1 MARLLLLSLAF
12 SVVFGVR
19 IKERSAKGNGVA
31 VLQPPRN
38 TGLSPVAIVMNPG
51 AGVKGEL
58 YAEHLGRWQL
68 EAEKVG
74 ISMWVAVL
82 GYWFD
87 LPLPGR
93 TKANF
98 KNAIKELEGTGM
110 PKGAP
115 AYFTGHSMGGGAPMD
130 EQNDLFDEGKIQ
142 GVIFQASY
150 INRKFWP
157 PFTSE
162 LTFKPPTLSVGAE
175 LNFGAARI
183 TRLAEAAYRQR
194 KMIDRHPVVVVEG
207 MNHMQYASGFEK
219 ADLKPEV
226 SDAQAQQAVAR
237 VSVDW
242 IAKKMGKS
250 SGAYL
255 SSEIRRTNVLL
266 APIITAF
273 ELEGARNFNVPNQ
286 ADTPNYDCYKGVCE
300 DGSQWTNEA
309 QAFILGDE
317 VIKSGKVQLQNNF
330 ADLNPWSF
338 GDREPRKPILNVNGK
353 GEGDVQSYVMS
364 PYSDKT
370 FKLDAKVPI
379 SSVELM
385 GKFISRQNAM
395 QSVFGK
401 TVGQDSDLCKDL
413 NQKAYDYAISAASSK
428 SRSRFL
434 QHGQPMSFGSTV
446 YKGIGPQWVST
457 TLEMKDQTSS
467 MLVTSA
473 GLFTEPGPR
482 AIDGNH
488 YCKLLS
494 PARAMEWVYVDGLK
508 QKLFAI
514 W

>member
-1 MARLLLLSLAF
+1 MSRLLLLSLTFAIV
-12 SVVFGVR
+12 SAAR
-19 IKERSAKGNGVA
+19 IKQRSAKGNGV
-31 VLQPPRN
+31 VVVQPPKN

-51 AGVKGEL
+51 AGVKSEL
-58 YAEHLGRWQL
+58 YAEHLSRWQS
-68 EAEKVG
+68 EAEKAG

-98 KNAIKELEGTGM
+98 KNAIKDLEDTGM
-110 PKGAP
+110 PRGTP
-115 AYFTGHSMGGGAPMD
+115 AYFSGHSMGGGAPMD
-130 EQNDLFDEGKIQ
+130 EQNDLFEQGLIQ

-157 PFTSE
+157 PYTSE

-194 KMIDRHPVVVVEG
+194 KMVDEHPVVVVQG

-226 SDAQAQQAVAR
+226 SDAEAQTAVAR
-237 VSVDW
+237 VTVDW
-242 IAKKMGKS
+242 IAKRMGKS

-255 SSEIRRTNVLL
+255 SSEIRRTNSLL
-266 APIITAF
+266 APIISAF

-286 ADTPNYDCYKGVCE
+286 ADTPNYDCYRGVCE
-300 DGSQWTNEA
+300 DGSEWANEA
-309 QAFILGDE
+309 QAFVLGDE
-317 VIKSGKVQLQNNF
+317 VMGSGKVQLQNNF
-330 ADLNPWSF
+330 ADLNPWSL
-338 GDREPRKPILNVNGK
+338 GSREPRKPILNVNGK
-353 GEGDVQSYVMS
+353 GDGNVQSYVMS
-364 PYSDKT
+364 PKKDNE

-385 GKFISRQNAM
+385 GKFISRQMAM
-395 QSVFGK
+395 KGIFGK
-401 TVGQDSDLCKDL
+401 IVGQDSDFCRDL
-413 NQKAYDYAISAASSK
+413 NQKAYDYAIKNASPK
-428 SRSRFL
+428 VRARFL
-434 QHGQPMSFGSTV
+434 RDGQPMSFGSTE
-446 YKGIGPQWVST
+446 YKTIGPQWVSS
-457 TLEMKDQTSS
+457 TLAMTDEGSSMKVTSS
-467 MLVTSA
+467 
-473 GLFTEPGPR
+473 GLFTEPGDR

-508 QKLFAI
+508 QALFAI